1 MSTTFTEPLFFGR
14 RCWVASEVH
23 VSRGSRHPWQWTV
36 WRSIGRRRPPRAH
49 DDLVERLD
57 AQVRERVRREGVD
70 PQREA
75 LVVRRIAEDVVR
87 DHDDLSLTGA
97 VAPIA
102 DDGAMVG
109 ELVAR
114 VSGFGPLQ
122 PFLDDPEVE
131 EVWINSPE
139 RVFIARRGR
148 HELTNLRLDAAQVN
162 ELVERMLKSS
172 GRRLDISTP
181 FVDAMLPEGHRLHVV
196 LEGITR
202 GFTAVNIRKFLLRAA
217 PPLRPRRARQPDPA
231 GRARSSRPRS
241 RAGLNILVAGGTQAG
256 KTTMLNCL
264 AASVPGG
271 ERVVSAEEVFEL
283 RFSHPDWVAM
293 QTRQAGLEQTGEIV
307 LRDLVKEALRMRPSR
322 ILVGEV
328 RAAECLDL
336 LLALNSGLPG
346 MCTLHANS
354 AREALVK
361 MCTLP
366 LLAGDNISA
375 RFVVPTV
382 ATSVDLVVHLG
393 LGARRRTPGQR
404 DRVRARP
411 GGGRRDRGRADLRA
425 HGGELRRTG
434 GVPARVERY
443 ERVGIDVHALLASE
457 PRRVS
462 ADGRPGRARRRAS
475 GCCSSGRPSPCRARP
490 KVAPRPRP
498 RRSRACS
505 AGPVWATSRPA
516 SVLSLCAV
524 LFAVALAVVQ
534 AVSQTLPVAFVFAAM
549 AAYVPIAV
557 LRQRAARRLRDFAE
571 VWPEAVDNLASA
583 VRAGLSLPDAVA
595 ALGTSRPGGAAARLR
610 PVRPRLPG
618 HRAVRRVP
626 RPAEGPARRPR
637 RGPGDRGAAAGPRGR
652 RRRPRPAAAQP
663 LGLPARR
670 RPHPLRAR
678 VAPGLDRQRRAAR
691 GRRAVDRA
699 AADVVPDRPRS
710 AATPRPAGCSS
721 WASASRVCVLA
732 YTAMMR
738 IGRLPVEKRIL
749 S

>member
-1 MSTTFTEPLFFGR
+1 MALDRLATDRPAST
-14 RCWVASEVH
+14 AH
-23 VSRGSRHPWQWTV
+23 
-36 WRSIGRRRPPRAH
+36 AH

-57 AQVRERVRREGVD
+57 GLVRERVRREGVD

-87 DHDDLSLTGA
+87 EHDDLSLTGA

-114 VSGFGPLQ
+114 ISGFGPLQ

-148 HELTNLRLDAAQVN
+148 HELTNLRLDTAQVN

-202 GFTAVNIRKFLLRAA
+202 GFTAVNIRKFLLRAHRLSDLVSLGTLTPQA
-217 PPLRPRRARQPDPA
+217 ASFLEA
-231 GRARSSRPRS
+231 SV

-382 ATSVDLVVHLG
+382 ATSVDLVVHLS
-393 LGARRRTPGQR
+393 LGPDGVRRVNEIVSVPG
-404 DRVRARP
+404 RVE
-411 GGGRRDRGRADLRA
+411 ADVIEVEPIFVRNGA
-425 HGGELRRTG
+425 ELRRTG

-457 PRRVS
+457 PR
-462 ADGRPGRARRRAS
+462 
-475 GCCSSGRPSPCRARP
+475 
-490 KVAPRPRP
+490 
-498 RRSRACS
+498 
-505 AGPVWATSRPA
+505 AG
-516 SVLSLCAV
+516 
-524 LFAVALAVVQ
+524 
-534 AVSQTLPVAFVFAAM
+534 
-549 AAYVPIAV
+549 
-557 LRQRAARRLRDFAE
+557 D
-571 VWPEAVDNLASA
+571 
-583 VRAGLSLPDAVA
+583 
-595 ALGTSRPGGAAARLR
+595 
-610 PVRPRLPG
+610 
-618 HRAVRRVP
+618 H
-626 RPAEGPARRPR
+626 
-637 RGPGDRGAAAGPRGR
+637 
-652 RRRPRPAAAQP
+652 
-663 LGLPARR
+663 
-670 RPHPLRAR
+670 
-678 VAPGLDRQRRAAR
+678 
-691 GRRAVDRA
+691 
-699 AADVVPDRPRS
+699 
-710 AATPRPAGCSS
+710 
-721 WASASRVCVLA
+721 
-732 YTAMMR
+732 
-738 IGRLPVEKRIL
+738 
-749 S
+749 